1 LLASLLFLCPTTG
14 FPTVVDVSAVA
25 NISAVAT
32 IPSVAGKVKSE
43 NVPYNVDDKNPIEKV

>member
-1 LLASLLFLCPTTG
+1 LCPTTG